1 MNISSEQALK
11 YYKYEL
17 ETKVNK
23 LKKEI
28 LNLSISI
35 KNQKELISGYNPE
48 LANSISDDIFNLK
61 NKQKELS
68 KILYIIGD

>member
-1 MNISSEQALK
+1 MNISNEQALK

-28 LNLSISI
+28 
-35 KNQKELISGYNPE
+35 
-48 LANSISDDIFNLK
+48 SDLK
-61 NKQKELS
+61 ILVKLMKGKKLGFDRETNRLVDNILLLDDKKRELS
-68 KILYIIGD
+68 KILNIIGE

>member
-28 LNLSISI
+28 SDLSKSI
-35 KNQKELISGYNPE
+35 KYEKELMSGYNPE
-48 LANSISDDIFNLK
+48 LASSISDDIFNLK
-61 NKQKELS
+61 KKQSELS
-68 KILYIIGD
+68 KILNIIGD

>member
-1 MNISSEQALK
+1 MNISEEQALK

-17 ETKVNK
+17 ETRVNK

-28 LNLSISI
+28 SDLSKLI
-35 KNQKELISGYNPE
+35 KHDKELMSGYNPE

-61 NKQKELS
+61 KKQNELS
-68 KILYIIGD
+68 KILNIIGD

>member
-1 MNISSEQALK
+1 MNISDNQTLK

-17 ETKVNK
+17 GRKVNK

-28 LNLSISI
+28 SDLMKST
-35 KNQKELISGYNPE
+35 KEDKERISGYDPE

-61 NKQKELS
+61 KKQKELS
-68 KILYIIGD
+68 KILNIIGD

>member
-1 MNISSEQALK
+1 MNISNEQALK

-23 LKKEI
+23 LQKEI

-35 KNQKELISGYNPE
+35 KNQKELICGHNPK
-48 LANSISDDIFNLK
+48 LANSLSDDVFNLK
-61 NKQKELS
+61 KKQNEIS

>member
-1 MNISSEQALK
+1 MKISDSQALK

-23 LKKEI
+23 LQKEI

-35 KNQKELISGYNPE
+35 KNQKELICGYNPE
-48 LANSISDDIFNLK
+48 LANSLSDDIFNLK
-61 NKQKELS
+61 KKQKELS